1 MVRERQGP
9 WRLPHFP
16 SRKLPQCLPRLLF
29 ISKRPKLFGL
39 SVGDS
44 QGNGKSQKVG
54 WRSRAQTRTRIH
66 QIRKAPTL
74 VKTTLY
80 IKALFLT
87 LGLMTTAT
95 TWGATAAFTGK
106 VTAVKKAEAK
116 KKDTLVHFTVEID
129 YFDYLSRG
137 GGRLSKVGHTSDQR
151 VLKLGSVCVINGRMV
166 NAATF
171 AKAIRPDLWGYFYET
186 TWLDLQTTP
195 NFQWGEVIAI
205 AKDAFTL
212 RVHRTHKEIHL
223 EANPPV
229 EIKVPL

>member
-1 MVRERQGP
+1 
-9 WRLPHFP
+9 
-16 SRKLPQCLPRLLF
+16 
-29 ISKRPKLFGL
+29 
-39 SVGDS
+39 
-44 QGNGKSQKVG
+44 
-54 WRSRAQTRTRIH
+54 
-66 QIRKAPTL
+66 
-74 VKTTLY
+74 
-80 IKALFLT
+80 
-87 LGLMTTAT
+87 MTTAT

-212 RVHRTHKEIHL
+212 RSPHPQGNSPRGQSSS
-223 EANPPV
+223 
-229 EIKVPL
+229 

>member
-1 MVRERQGP
+1 M
-9 WRLPHFP
+9 
-16 SRKLPQCLPRLLF
+16 
-29 ISKRPKLFGL
+29 
-39 SVGDS
+39 
-44 QGNGKSQKVG
+44 KS
-54 WRSRAQTRTRIH
+54 
-66 QIRKAPTL
+66 
-74 VKTTLY
+74 TLY

-87 LGLMTTAT
+87 LGLLTTAT

-137 GGRLSKVGHTSDQR
+137 GGRDSKVGHMSDQR

-195 NFQWGEVIAI
+195 NFQWGEVIAV

-212 RVHRTHKEIHL
+212 HVHRTHKEIHL
-223 EANPPV
+223 KANPPV
-229 EIKVPL
+229 EIKVPFDDKVSFRMESEPSDAATALKPGNWVQIHEPRPQMIALWNSCLLYTSPSPRDKRQSRMPSSA